1 MTTLSPYQKA
11 QNLIPLCEKALP
23 FLHEDAV
30 IERAQAAIREM
41 KNWSPDRNASGL
53 PLGDLLMDESEE
65 GLVSDQME
73 ASDDAAH
80 TTLALLCY
88 AAAYVSW
95 HMSAQSG
102 ERPHNMVIE
111 VTEETCDLALLE
123 ADKLKLKA

>member
-1 MTTLSPYQKA
+1 MTTSPHQKA
-11 QNLIPLCEKALP
+11 QTLISLCELALP
-23 FLHEDAV
+23 FLHENAV

-41 KNWSPDRNASGL
+41 KNWAPDRNASGL
-53 PLGDLLMDESEE
+53 PLGDLLMEESEE

-73 ASDDAAH
+73 AADAAH
-80 TTLALLCY
+80 TALALLCY